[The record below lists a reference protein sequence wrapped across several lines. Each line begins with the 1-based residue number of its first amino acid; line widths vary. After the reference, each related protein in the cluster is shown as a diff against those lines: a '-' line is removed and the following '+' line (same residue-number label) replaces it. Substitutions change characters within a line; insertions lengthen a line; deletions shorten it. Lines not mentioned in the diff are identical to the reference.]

1 MSPVSYVTELVL
13 FVVFNLDQKVFR
25 MKMLGMAPAGD
36 DILSNWGRSETD
48 QNKTFPQLLVMKKE
62 YSLSV
67 F

>member
-13 FVVFNLDQKVFR
+13 FVVFNLYQKVFG

-48 QNKTFPQLLVMKKE
+48 QNKTFPHFLVMKKG